1 MSRLLTV
8 IRNVLSWPML
18 IGLSLGT
25 LLAVVVTPGVERR
38 RSIARK
44 IAHTVLRIAG
54 VRLTIKNTNALPGGA
69 CVIVANHT
77 TYLDGLILTAALP
90 PRFAFVIKREMAA
103 APLVGLLLRRIGSEF
118 VDRFNRHRGAMDTR
132 RVLRR
137 ASEGQ
142 ALVFFP
148 EGTFSKQ
155 PGLLRFHTGAFV
167 TAVRANCP
175 VVPVIIRGAR
185 DVLAYDRII
194 ATPGVIE
201 VEILDAVPVSPADR
215 EAAMRLRDA
224 TRRRML
230 EKLGEPDLAHLS
242 HVAPVLPAHLVKRA

>member
-1 MSRLLTV
+1 MSRLLAV
-8 IRNVLSWPML
+8 IRNVLAWPVL
-18 IGLSLGT
+18 ILFSLGT
-25 LLAVVVTPGVERR
+25 LLAMLLTPGVGRR
-38 RSIARK
+38 RSLGRAIAR
-44 IAHTVLRIAG
+44 TVLSIGGARLK
-54 VRLTIKNTNALPGGA
+54 VRNADALPAGA

-77 TYLDGLILTAALP
+77 TYLDGIILAAALP
-90 PRFAFVIKREMAA
+90 PRFAFVIKREMNA
-103 APLVGLLLRRIGSEF
+103 APLIGLLLRRIGSEF

-137 ASEGQ
+137 AREGQ

-167 TAVRANCP
+167 TAVRADCP

-185 DVLAYDRII
+185 EVMAYDRII
-194 ATPGVIE
+194 AMPGVIE
-201 VEILDAVPVSPADR
+201 IEILEAVFVPSAGR
-215 EAAMRLRDA
+215 ETAMHLRDE

-230 EKLGEPDLAHLS
+230 ERLNEPDLM
-242 HVAPVLPAHLVKRA
+242 